1 MVKIVDFKFFKP
13 QTLIGEN
20 AKKEEKA
27 GKKDRE
33 T

>member
-1 MVKIVDFKFFKP
+1 MVKIVDKFFKP